1 MAAGLAVW
9 LPLQLKHNAKKNSE
23 MYALQYP
30 FDGADVSHLQMSKKL
45 RRQVT
50 EELQSHLSANPHDY
64 TEAGNGL
71 NVRFGQIGVTL
82 FTDDD
87 TTPSAEQVFGDAIAP
102 NDVVAEI
109 PYEQL
114 RLSAEAYYNIQG
126 RPLVVV
132 IRSNITERY
141 PRLENDLFVPFDSN
155 LYTTLQTFGV
165 TVNGLEEILQ
175 NKESLM
181 ELHAKDKHRKIM

>member
-1 MAAGLAVW
+1 M
-9 LPLQLKHNAKKNSE
+9 QF
-23 MYALQYP
+23 P

-50 EELQSHLSANPHDY
+50 EELQSQLSANPHDY

-87 TTPSAEQVFGDAIAP
+87 ATPSAEQVFGDAIAP

-126 RPLVVV
+126 ARWW
-132 IRSNITERY
+132 
-141 PRLENDLFVPFDSN
+141 
-155 LYTTLQTFGV
+155 
-165 TVNGLEEILQ
+165 
-175 NKESLM
+175 
-181 ELHAKDKHRKIM
+181 